1 MGVLPSSRL
10 RYGRP
15 YRYVHPPTVSPQ
27 DRPGPGAGAG
37 SPVALQTRVVLRP
50 LRKEAAVGWGGLPA
64 ILRRRRVQTVL
75 MQPRT
80 VLTLPLV
87 P

>member
-37 SPVALQTRVVLRP
+37 SPVALQTRVLPRP
-50 LRKEAAVGWGGLPA
+50 LRKEAVGWGGLPA

-75 MQPRT
+75 MQLRT

-87 P
+87 A